1 MTQNHTTAPP
11 WWLALTELP
20 RIWCDLGM
28 LAVSAPAL
36 MAAPRGD
43 GHSVLVLPGFAAN
56 DLATAPLRQ
65 FLMGL
70 GYDAHGLELG
80 ANLGPRAVGRGAERL
95 LARLDALYAQT
106 GRAVSLVG
114 WSLGGAMARMIAYQ
128 RPQQVRQL
136 ITLGA
141 PLLDDPRASSAWRS
155 YQMVSGERFDSA
167 AMRDHIAQANLPVP
181 VPATALYSR
190 ADGIVGWQACLEPD
204 APRSE
209 NIEVG
214 GSHCGLT
221 VNPQALWAI
230 ADRLA
235 QSEGEWAAFERPL
248 GWLSPAY
255 PL

>member
-1 MTQNHTTAPP
+1 MTQSPSAAPP
-11 WWLALTELP
+11 WWLSLTELP
-20 RIWCDLGM
+20 RSLFDLGM
-28 LAVSAPAL
+28 LAASAPAL
-36 MAAPRGD
+36 MAARRGD
-43 GHSVLVLPGFAAN
+43 GHAVLVLPGFVAN

-65 FLMGL
+65 FLTSH
-70 GYDAHGLELG
+70 GYAAHGWELG

-95 LARLDALYAQT
+95 LARLDAIHAQT
-106 GRAVSLVG
+106 GRSVSLVG

-141 PLLDDPRASSAWRS
+141 PLLDDPRTSSAWRS

-167 AMRDHIAQANLPVP
+167 AMREHIAQANLPMP

-190 ADGIVGWQACLEPD
+190 VDGVVGWESCLEPD

-214 GSHCGLT
+214 GSHCGLP

-235 QSEGEWAAFERPL
+235 QVEGEWAAFKRPI
-248 GWLSPAY
+248 GWINPSAVG
-255 PL
+255 